1 MNVEDQWLI
10 NFAWL
15 IISVCSVMAHQLFC
29 ESQIPHRQ
37 NRCIRWHVALI
48 LFKLEPLCSN
58 MYNPDMRHMSP
69 NMFSVICLLFADP
82 HSHLARDCNWVT
94 PRKETEKSKFV
105 SPRGRPILQ
114 SLQISR
120 WLMHWLLCE
129 GEASYLLPR
138 CFRIRRRIIPGDSQP
153 GVCSASQEGLWVVG
167 FNIWF

>member
-1 MNVEDQWLI
+1 MLRNGPPAVLWKPDPSQTE
-10 NFAWL
+10 
-15 IISVCSVMAHQLFC
+15 SVYSLTCRPHFV
-29 ESQIPHRQ
+29 QIR
-37 NRCIRWHVALI
+37 AS
-48 LFKLEPLCSN
+48 LFKYVQSWHAPYVSKHVFCN
-58 MYNPDMRHMSP
+58 
-69 NMFSVICLLFADP
+69 LFAFCR
-82 HSHLARDCNWVT
+82 SSFT
-94 PRKETEKSKFV
+94 PCTWLQLGHAKKGDREIKVCVASW
-105 SPRGRPILQ
+105 RPILQ